1 MASTAVITYIRVS
14 TAQQGRSGLGIEAQ
28 RQSLRQFAAAEG
40 LELVRE
46 FVEVETGKGSDA
58 LDRRP
63 QLKAALAAA
72 KKLKCHVAV
81 AKLDRLSR
89 DVHFISGLMSHR
101 VPFVVAELGADVDPF
116 VLHLFAA
123 LAEKERA
130 LISTRTRQALA
141 AAQARG
147 VTLGSPRLAQAR
159 VSAVA
164 AIKASA
170 DQHAANVL
178 PIIKEAQMAGATTLR
193 AVADALNARGIS
205 TARGGQW
212 HAMSVKNVLDR
223 PLARRVSQSPSG
235 DFRPDC
241 IVF

>member
-1 MASTAVITYIRVS
+1 MTKREVIAYIRVS
-14 TAQQGRSGLGIEAQ
+14 TSQQGRSGLGIEAQ
-28 RQSLRQFAAAEG
+28 RQVLRQFAKAEG
-40 LELVRE
+40 LELIRE

-72 KKLKCHVAV
+72 KKLRCNVAV

-123 LAEKERA
+123 LAEKERS

-141 AAQARG
+141 AAKARG
-147 VTLGSPRLAQAR
+147 VTLGSPKLSKAR
-159 VSAVA
+159 KSAVA
-164 AIKASA
+164 AIKANA

-178 PIIKEAQMAGATTLR
+178 PIIREAQKAGATSLR
-193 AVADALNARGIS
+193 AIAAALNARGVA
-205 TARGGQW
+205 TARGGTW
-212 HAMSVKNVLDR
+212 AAMSVKNLLDR
-223 PLARRVSQSPSG
+223 QAAHARGGQRS
-235 DFRPDC
+235 
-241 IVF
+241 